1 MPESKAFSV
10 HFLPP
15 SHTVRVLK
23 FQCLGPQDL
32 PNQNLEEQT
41 IRISVLKKGPEEF
54 PSGLVFKDLALS
66 LQWFGSLLWCRFYR
80 WPGSLLWVHLN
91 PKQNQNKNKG
101 TTHSKDPRDLEQWS
115 DSSSGASKL
124 S

>member
-1 MPESKAFSV
+1 MPESKEFSV
-10 HFLPP
+10 LFLPP

-66 LQWFGSLLWCRFYR
+66 LLQRGFDLWPRNFHRHSLHIYIKQVQIPPQTLNGS
-80 WPGSLLWVHLN
+80 
-91 PKQNQNKNKG
+91 
-101 TTHSKDPRDLEQWS
+101 
-115 DSSSGASKL
+115 
-124 S
+124 